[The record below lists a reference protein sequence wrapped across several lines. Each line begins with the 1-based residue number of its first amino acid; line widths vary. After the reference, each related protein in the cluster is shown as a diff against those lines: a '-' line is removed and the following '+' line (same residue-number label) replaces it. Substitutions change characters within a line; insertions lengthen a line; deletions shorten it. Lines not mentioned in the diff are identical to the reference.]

1 MSEIIDSL
9 CKATASCDTL
19 VVKVVKT
26 ADVVCQ
32 PIIKEAETSD
42 YDVWIVGIICATIV
56 LVAIVAVF
64 GFLYWKNMEIKA
76 GQEEREFQKTKEKEE
91 CQRKQDAN
99 KNNRSN
105 MLEDEER
112 KRKYTIE
119 DEERKRKYAKEDKEL
134 ERKYAIEDE
143 ELKTQKEKTHS

>member
-9 CKATASCDTL
+9 CGATASCDTL
-19 VVKVVKT
+19 VVKVVKAT
-26 ADVVCQ
+26 DVVCQ
-32 PIIKEAETSD
+32 PIIKEAETSCN
-42 YDVWIVGIICATIV
+42 DVMIVGIICVAIV

-76 GQEEREFQKTKEKEE
+76 DREEREFQKTKEKDE

-105 MLEDEER
+105 MLDDEER

-119 DEERKRKYAKEDKEL
+119 DEERKRNYAKEDKEL